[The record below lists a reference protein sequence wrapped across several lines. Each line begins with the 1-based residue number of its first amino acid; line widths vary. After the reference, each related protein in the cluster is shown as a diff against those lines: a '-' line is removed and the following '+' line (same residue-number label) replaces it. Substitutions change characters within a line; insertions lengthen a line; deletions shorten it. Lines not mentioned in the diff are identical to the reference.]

1 MVEEIQNIREEI
13 RKIKEPILV
22 KSPVVS
28 PVVDP
33 KSLIE
38 ERKDAIINARCKAN
52 KGQKKQADAMLAKN
66 KKKGNSYKIDD
77 HVLLK
82 VDGVDRG
89 AADPDNL
96 LCVIL
101 D

>member
-13 RKIKEPILV
+13 RKIKEPVLV
-22 KSPVVS
+22 ESPVVS

-52 KGQKKQADAMLAKN
+52 KGFTSCIY
-66 KKKGNSYKIDD
+66 KKKEKAS
-77 HVLLK
+77 
-82 VDGVDRG
+82 
-89 AADPDNL
+89 
-96 LCVIL
+96 
-101 D
+101 